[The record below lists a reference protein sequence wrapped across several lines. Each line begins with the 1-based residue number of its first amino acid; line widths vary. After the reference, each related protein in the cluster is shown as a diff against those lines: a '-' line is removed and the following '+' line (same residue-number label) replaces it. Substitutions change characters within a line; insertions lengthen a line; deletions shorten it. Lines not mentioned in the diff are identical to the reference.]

1 MLVELTATELSGI
14 SLALMRQVQLSEKTG
29 ESESRVRRF
38 QRLYDKIDALYMTE
52 CEGYTT
58 RYECMKAIADAASDP
73 VIIIY

>member
-29 ESESRVRRF
+29 ESKSRVRRF

-52 CEGYTT
+52 CDGYLT
-58 RYECMKAIADAASDP
+58 RHECMKAIGEAAEDP
-73 VIIIY
+73 LMILY